1 MVAYVFLY
9 ENAAMVL
16 IFAIRRAE
24 LISRFSIDAL
34 PDASCNMR
42 EKEDT
47 IDERITIG
55 CAVLENPSKK
65 SFISSWIIACLLM
78 RST

>member
-1 MVAYVFLY
+1 MSD
-9 ENAAMVL
+9 
-16 IFAIRRAE
+16 
-24 LISRFSIDAL
+24 ISKVMKMIKDKEVKFVDLRFTDTKGKWQHT
-34 PDASCNMR
+34 PQT
-42 EKEDT
+42 EET

-65 SFISSWIIACLLM
+65 SFISSCIIECLLM